1 MIGSCL
7 LTGDGEKWRQA
18 KIEVHTLY
26 IYWYK
31 SQSAIMNRDTFR
43 GIDLPFSSTYLSI
56 CCSSLSWAF
65 DFLLD
70 IGKLHSYWTLNR
82 SSAAPGLRNIKGIR
96 KFKTF
101 NVTTIV
107 HYQNKILIIIFFYT
121 EILLINIL
129 KGTDTSRFIDEW
141 WNGVLSEWHIVR
153 RSDFLTRD
161 NQLGFICYL
170 YKPSEICILRC
181 RVKSQQGKHLA
192 KHWSKIRWR

>member
-1 MIGSCL
+1 MIFWKIGTEQYNILVHSFTMISSCL

-18 KIEVHTLY
+18 TCKIEVHTLY

-43 GIDLPFSSTYLSI
+43 GIDLPFSSAYLSI

-70 IGKLHSYWTLNR
+70 IGKLRSYWTLNR

-107 HYQNKILIIIFFYT
+107 H
-121 EILLINIL
+121 
-129 KGTDTSRFIDEW
+129 
-141 WNGVLSEWHIVR
+141 
-153 RSDFLTRD
+153 
-161 NQLGFICYL
+161 
-170 YKPSEICILRC
+170 
-181 RVKSQQGKHLA
+181 
-192 KHWSKIRWR
+192 